1 MIEKPVPR
9 RRKKNVKRAIKPV
22 NTSEPEQSVVPYDEN
37 LLERSRTQ
45 WQFGDWQSLA
55 KLERTTLQHHID
67 RGKLALLAA
76 AGHLQTG
83 NTEAARQFIRLAQDW
98 GCNKKTIAQV
108 LVAGVHNSIGR
119 AAAICGLHS
128 RALNHIESSIVIGF
142 PGSDRRLIAKAR
154 IGQQLEDL
162 GLTPGSQGRLQQLKA
177 ISALQGTFISANIEL
192 EKPLKKA
199 NSNTFGFY
207 QHLDDEAPFL
217 LLDSKSLPRSGLHYL
232 KNTLSRLLG
241 DHFSFCEWYQ
251 EVGCCKQY
259 PCALTAYALHAQK
272 TRNFRLRLIKSHD
285 FELGDPVYKPGKHL
299 RRLVMVRDPLY
310 TLTSWFALYQLDAHR
325 DVLLQNGIDVRKLWL
340 SHEKEMLGSAYRLL
354 DEHFKEPTLDVL
366 AGWLLEKSRYIT
378 GFMAKWA
385 KPVLDAPER
394 YTYLVNYEGIDT
406 FIAKLIAEFS
416 SSLGEGVRET
426 VGKFSSMR
434 GSTFRQ
440 RTDPFSVPSER
451 VTEFIGKNA
460 AIFQETVQGLRA
472 GEHSQLFK

>member
-1 MIEKPVPR
+1 MSEKAVPR
-9 RRKKNVKRAIKPV
+9 RRKNGAKEAIKPI
-22 NTSEPEQSVVPYDEN
+22 NTIEPEQSVVPYDEN
-37 LLERSRTQ
+37 LLERARTQ

-76 AGHLQTG
+76 AGHLQIG
-83 NTEAARQFIRLAQDW
+83 NAGVARQYIRLAQDW
-98 GCNKKTIAQV
+98 GCNKKIIAQV

-119 AAAICGLHS
+119 AAAVCGLQP
-128 RALNHIESSIVIGF
+128 RAIKHIESAIAIGF

-154 IGQQLEDL
+154 ISQQLEEL
-162 GLTPGSQGRLQQLKA
+162 GLTSGSQGRLQELKSIA
-177 ISALQGTFISANIEL
+177 V
-192 EKPLKKA
+192 LKKTVASAETGLENPRRNA
-199 NSNTFGFY
+199 NSDACGFY
-207 QHLDDEAPFL
+207 KSLDNETPFL

-241 DHFSFCEWYQ
+241 EHFSFCEWYQ

-272 TRNFRLRLIKSHD
+272 TSSFRLRLIKSHD
-285 FELGDPVYKPGKHL
+285 FELDDPVYEPGKHL

-310 TLTSWFALYQLDAHR
+310 TLTSWFALYQLDTHR

-340 SHEKEMLGSAYRLL
+340 SHENEILESAYRLL

-366 AGWLLEKSRYIT
+366 VAWLSEKSRYIT

-385 KPVLDAPER
+385 NPVQGAPER
-394 YTYLVNYEGIDT
+394 YTYVVRYEDIDG
-406 FIAKLIAEFS
+406 FIVKLIDEFENC
-416 SSLGEGVRET
+416 LGGRERKT
-426 VGKFSSMR
+426 VSEFKAMC
-434 GSTFRQ
+434 GSNFRQ
-440 RTDPFSVPSER
+440 RTDPYSVPSKR

-460 AIFQETVQGLRA
+460 AIFQEAVQRIRTV
-472 GEHSQLFK
+472 EHGQLYK